1 MLLLQFEIRK
11 FSRMYLEFIRTAR
24 IFENE
29 TQETEKVS
37 FYTCETEGVLDQTRC
52 FAAGSWS
59 MVKVYLGHV

>member
-1 MLLLQFEIRK
+1 
-11 FSRMYLEFIRTAR
+11 MYLEFIRTAR